1 MYMYYY
7 YKIQNNDSSATYFYQ
22 HITIYLILI
31 GTIID
36 YSFYV
41 TQFVEK
47 VSFFC
52 KYVLSM
58 P

>member
-1 MYMYYY
+1 MYYY